1 MKKNIFCIKEN
12 LRNESDVEQFFV
24 IRLLKELGYKDAN
37 IFTKRTLP
45 YHSTGKG
52 LKKRLHRPDYAIKIN
67 KIWSLIIEAK
77 HPEKDINEFVQ
88 EAQDYAIIVN
98 RGYIGSNPIKYCL
111 ITNGIKT
118 QLVLTDQTKPI
129 LELNFDDF
137 LEYNEKYKKLKE
149 HISYNSLKNI
159 DNVENIFEFNTLEI
173 DMLNGI
179 FQICHNIIWRK
190 HKVAPKTAF
199 YEFTKLLFIKLNE
212 DRIINDKIG
221 KGEIVNKSDFKF
233 SLDYI
238 RQLEDRFDNPMNEL
252 FKKYRDNLEKDVVS
266 GKKKRI
272 FKADEELYLRP
283 STIKEIVKLIE
294 HLNLSI
300 VEEDWNGRV
309 FETFLSAVIRGKEL
323 GQFFTPR
330 TVVRFMVK
338 MANLKI
344 EYDRKNEEYKSDLIL
359 DGCCGTG
366 GFLIF
371 SLSDMF
377 EKVEKIPIDK
387 KILKQK
393 IRDNCIYGI
402 DASEE
407 DIVAIARMNMYLH
420 GDGGSHIYMA
430 DTLDK
435 ELYAEKGLLQE
446 RIDELKELKKKFNE
460 GLKFDVVLTNPPF
473 AMKYERKDKDHERI
487 LKQYDIAYPKGREN
501 STEIRSS
508 LSSNVMFIERYSDLL
523 NEGGKLLT
531 IIDESV
537 LNTDSKAPFR
547 EYIRKHFIIKA
558 IISLPKNA
566 FVNADTGVKTS
577 ILYLKKKKSPDEEQP
592 KVFMAISKNIGHND
606 AGKPTPKLY
615 DLYNI
620 LEEYKKFEGGNE

>member
-24 IRLLKELGYKDAN
+24 IRLLKKLGYKDAN

-45 YHSTGKG
+45 YLSTGKG

-77 HPEKDINEFVQ
+77 HPEKNINEYVQ

-118 QLVLTDQTKPI
+118 QLALTDQTKSI

-137 LEYNEKYKKLKE
+137 SEDNEKYKKLKE
-149 HISYNSLKNI
+149 HISYDSLKNI
-159 DNVENIFEFNTLEI
+159 DNVENVFEFNTPEI

-212 DRIINDKIG
+212 DRTINDKIR

-252 FKKYRDNLEKDVVS
+252 FKKYRNNLEKDVVS

-272 FKADEELYLRP
+272 FKADEELNLRP
-283 STIKEIVKLIE
+283 STIREIVKLIE

-344 EYDRKNEEYKSDLIL
+344 EYDRKNEEYKPDLIL

-435 ELYAEKGLLQE
+435 EIYAEKGLLQE
-446 RIDELKELKKKFNE
+446 RINELKELKKKFNE

-473 AMKYERKDKDHERI
+473 AMKYERKDKDNERI

-577 ILYLKKKKSPDEEQP
+577 ILYLKKRKSPDEEQP

-606 AGKPTPKLY
+606 AGRPTPELY
-615 DLYNI
+615 DLDNI
-620 LEEYKKFEGGNE
+620 LEEYKKFESGNE

>member
-24 IRLLKELGYKDAN
+24 IRLLKELGYKDTN

-77 HPEKDINEFVQ
+77 HPEKDINEYVQ
-88 EAQDYAIIVN
+88 EAQDYAIVVN
-98 RGYIGSNPIKYCL
+98 RGYIGSNPVKYCL

-118 QLVLTDQTKPI
+118 QLALTDQTKPI

-137 LEYNEKYKKLKE
+137 SEDNKKYKKLKE
-149 HISYNSLKNI
+149 YISYNSLKNI
-159 DNVENIFEFNTLEI
+159 DNVENIFEFNTPEI

-212 DRIINDKIG
+212 DRIINGKIR
-221 KGEIVNKSDFKF
+221 KGEMVSKSDFKF

-252 FKKYRDNLEKDVVS
+252 FKKYRDDLEKDVVS

-272 FKADEELYLRP
+272 FKADEELNLRP

-344 EYDRKNEEYKSDLIL
+344 EYDRKNEEYKPDLIL

-446 RIDELKELKKKFNE
+446 RIDEMKELKKKFNE

-523 NEGGKLLT
+523 DGGGKLLT

-577 ILYLKKKKSPDEEQP
+577 ILYLKKRKSPDEEQP

-615 DLYNI
+615 DLDNI

>member
-137 LEYNEKYKKLKE
+137 SEDNEKYKKLKV

-159 DNVENIFEFNTLEI
+159 DNVENIFEFNTPEI

-212 DRIINDKIG
+212 DRTINNMIR

-252 FKKYRDNLEKDVVS
+252 FKKYRDKLEKDVVS

-272 FKADEELYLRP
+272 FKTDEELNLRP

-309 FETFLSAVIRGKEL
+309 FETFLSAVIRGREL

-338 MANLKI
+338 IANLKI
-344 EYDRKNEEYKSDLIL
+344 EYDRKNEEYKPDLIL

-393 IRDNCIYGI
+393 IRANCIYGI

-435 ELYAEKGLLQE
+435 ELYAEKGMLQE

-501 STEIRSS
+501 STEVRSS

-523 NEGGKLLT
+523 NESGKLLT

-577 ILYLKKKKSPDEEQP
+577 ILYLKKRRSLDEEQP

-615 DLYNI
+615 DLDNI
-620 LEEYKKFEGGNE
+620 LEEYKKFEDGNE

>member
-24 IRLLKELGYKDAN
+24 IRLLKKLGYKDAN

-45 YHSTGKG
+45 YLSTGKG

-77 HPEKDINEFVQ
+77 HPEKNINEYVQ

-118 QLVLTDQTKPI
+118 QLALTDQTKSI

-137 LEYNEKYKKLKE
+137 SEDNEKYKKLKE
-149 HISYNSLKNI
+149 HISYDSLKNI
-159 DNVENIFEFNTLEI
+159 DNVENIFEFNTPEI

-212 DRIINDKIG
+212 DRTINDKIR

-252 FKKYRDNLEKDVVS
+252 FKKYRNNLEKDVVS

-272 FKADEELYLRP
+272 FKADEELNLRP

-344 EYDRKNEEYKSDLIL
+344 EYDRKNEEYKPDLIL

-435 ELYAEKGLLQE
+435 EIYAEKGLLQE
-446 RIDELKELKKKFNE
+446 RINELKELKKKFNE

-473 AMKYERKDKDHERI
+473 AMKYERKDKDNERI

-577 ILYLKKKKSPDEEQP
+577 ILYLKKRKSPDEEQP

-606 AGKPTPKLY
+606 AGRPTPELY
-615 DLYNI
+615 DLDNI
-620 LEEYKKFEGGNE
+620 LEEYKKFESGNE

>member
-24 IRLLKELGYKDAN
+24 IRLLKELGYKDTN

-77 HPEKDINEFVQ
+77 HPEKDINEYVQ
-88 EAQDYAIIVN
+88 EAQDYAIVVN
-98 RGYIGSNPIKYCL
+98 RGYIGSNPVKYCL

-118 QLVLTDQTKPI
+118 QLALTDQTKPI

-137 LEYNEKYKKLKE
+137 SEDNKKYKKLKE
-149 HISYNSLKNI
+149 YISYNSLKNI
-159 DNVENIFEFNTLEI
+159 DNVENIFEFNTPEI

-212 DRIINDKIG
+212 DRIINGKIR
-221 KGEIVNKSDFKF
+221 KGEMVSKSDFKF

-252 FKKYRDNLEKDVVS
+252 FKKYRDDLEKDVVS

-272 FKADEELYLRP
+272 FKADEELNLRP

-344 EYDRKNEEYKSDLIL
+344 EYDRKNEEYKPDLIL

-446 RIDELKELKKKFNE
+446 RIEELKELKKKFNE

-523 NEGGKLLT
+523 DGGGKLLT

-577 ILYLKKKKSPDEEQP
+577 ILYLKKRKSPDEEQP

-615 DLYNI
+615 DLDNI

>member
-1 MKKNIFCIKEN
+1 MKKNIFCIKKN

-24 IRLLKELGYKDAN
+24 KELLKELDYKNAN
-37 IFTKRTLP
+37 IFTKHTLP
-45 YHSTGKG
+45 YHSIGKG
-52 LKKRLHRPDYAIKIN
+52 LKKRLYRPDYTIKIN
-67 KIWSLIIEAK
+67 KIWSLIIEVK
-77 HPEKDINEFVQ
+77 HPEKDINKFVQ
-88 EAQDYAIIVN
+88 EAQDYAIVVN

-118 QLVLTDQTKPI
+118 KLTLTDQTKPI
-129 LELNFDDF
+129 LELDFDDF
-137 LEYNEKYKKLKE
+137 SEENNKYKKLKE
-149 HISYNSLKNI
+149 YISYNSLKNI
-159 DNVENIFEFNTLEI
+159 NNVENIFEFNTPEI

-212 DRIINDKIG
+212 DRTINNKII

-233 SLDYI
+233 SLGYI

-252 FKKYRDNLEKDVVS
+252 FKKYRDKLEKDVVS

-272 FKADEELYLRP
+272 FKSDEELNLR
-283 STIKEIVKLIE
+283 SATIKEIVKLIE

-330 TVVRFMVK
+330 TVVRFMVN

-344 EYDRKNEEYKSDLIL
+344 EYDRKNEEYKPDLIL

-377 EKVEKIPIDK
+377 KKVEKIPIDK

-435 ELYAEKGLLQE
+435 EIYAEKGLLQE

-501 STEIRSS
+501 SAEVRSS

-523 NEGGKLLT
+523 NKDGKLLT

-537 LNTDSKAPFR
+537 LNTYSKAPFR
-547 EYIRKHFIIKA
+547 EYIRKNFIIKA

-577 ILYLKKKKSPDEEQP
+577 ILYLKKRKSLDEEQP

-606 AGKPTPKLY
+606 TGRPTPELC
-615 DLYNI
+615 DLDNI
-620 LEEYKKFEGGNE
+620 LEEYKKFESGNE

>member
-137 LEYNEKYKKLKE
+137 SEDNEKYKKLKE

-159 DNVENIFEFNTLEI
+159 DNVENIFEFNTPEI

-212 DRIINDKIG
+212 DRIINDMIR

-272 FKADEELYLRP
+272 FKADEELNLRP

-309 FETFLSAVIRGKEL
+309 FETFLSAVIRGREL

-344 EYDRKNEEYKSDLIL
+344 EYDRENEEYKADLIL

-393 IRDNCIYGI
+393 IRANCIYGI

-508 LSSNVMFIERYSDLL
+508 LSSNVMFIERYGDLL

-577 ILYLKKKKSPDEEQP
+577 ILYLKKRKSPDEEQP

-615 DLYNI
+615 DLDNI